1 MTIKKE
7 ILYPIFLEC
16 IEYTSDTF
24 WENVFEDLAYGKT
37 PYGTYLNKSFL
48 CCNYKN
54 KEFSYKIERKDPKVL
69 YDDVYNLLAKKLCL
83 LSVRDKLNK
92 KIDFNNIEEEIKQ
105 TRESWVNIRKK
116 NIKDLLIENFVI
128 NMKTKYSLT
137 VKQSRKLMSDIFIA
151 MIFKVITVKDINY
164 KDGSI
169 ISIDGISFNEK
180 EYNFDKD
187 IYDVENEYRKCILVD
202 KTVIS
207 ENWDKYLSNL
217 QKIANKNK

>member
-128 NMKTKYSLT
+128 NMKTKHSLT
-137 VKQSRKLMSDIFIA
+137 VKQSRKLMSDIFIG

-202 KTVIS
+202 KTFIS
-207 ENWDKYLSNL
+207 ENWDKYLLNL